1 MKSRL
6 FIATALTALCLAS
19 YHASAQR
26 CLPRQMGL
34 QLIGGPI
41 NGLLIRDKYKAYRF
55 FGEFAMSRYNRNRS
69 RWIIGLTYLQKDFRY
84 KSIPVPKAQF
94 TLDVGYY
101 LPLVADRKHNII
113 LSAGIGPTLGYEMT
127 N

>member
-69 RWIIGLTYLQKDFRY
+69 RWIIGLTYLQKISAINLY
-84 KSIPVPKAQF
+84 LYPKRS
-94 TLDVGYY
+94 LHSMLGIISRW
-101 LPLVADRKHNII
+101 LPTGNTI
-113 LSAGIGPTLGYEMT
+113 LSFRLG
-127 N
+127 